1 MHMKNLGYMLLV
13 ALLLCC
19 TCVQCSEKEHQTPP
33 ALSEGDD
40 PGGDGGEE
48 NPEGLPGYPKGLT
61 VDEFTQELANGS
73 KCLGFYAI
81 VDFKANP
88 NLRFRPQFSAAK
100 KPTAYFSAFAE
111 SGDGT
116 PYLAVNGGFFG
127 GTTSVS
133 LLIDRGVVRSL
144 AVQEDWIWST
154 NPYTHFFPVRAA
166 LGQLRDGSFEAAWVY
181 CVADDDNCPYAFPSA
196 LGNNEKTMTFMP
208 APPTSHTAGGRRWQ
222 PYNAI
227 GGGPMLVHGGRNVAE
242 ENYWK
247 EIFDCGGLQGL
258 ARHPRTAI
266 GATEDG
272 KLVIVVCDGRNK
284 RGSAGMTLPEL
295 ADKMISLGCVEAI
308 NLDGGSSSTFVGREG
323 RVLNMPSDTP
333 GTTAQDVALRER
345 SVPTAVIIAEQ

>member
-1 MHMKNLGYMLLV
+1 MVHKSLHAFLPRAGRFGAAARRKFRGGLGLLRGRRRQ
-13 ALLLCC
+13 LSLC
-19 TCVQCSEKEHQTPP
+19 
-33 ALSEGDD
+33 
-40 PGGDGGEE
+40 
-48 NPEGLPGYPKGLT
+48 
-61 VDEFTQELANGS
+61 
-73 KCLGFYAI
+73 
-81 VDFKANP
+81 
-88 NLRFRPQFSAAK
+88 
-100 KPTAYFSAFAE
+100 
-111 SGDGT
+111 
-116 PYLAVNGGFFG
+116 
-127 GTTSVS
+127 
-133 LLIDRGVVRSL
+133 
-144 AVQEDWIWST
+144 
-154 NPYTHFFPVRAA
+154 FPVRARQQREDHDVHA
-166 LGQLRDGSFEAAWVY
+166 GATDLA
-181 CVADDDNCPYAFPSA
+181 
-196 LGNNEKTMTFMP
+196 
-208 APPTSHTAGGRRWQ
+208 HGGRTPLAALQRHRLQ
-222 PYNAI
+222 PDYAVALDVSFAVAPDVSPNNCGKL

-308 NLDGGSSSTFVGREG
+308 NLDGGGSSTFVGREG

>member
-1 MHMKNLGYMLLV
+1 
-13 ALLLCC
+13 
-19 TCVQCSEKEHQTPP
+19 
-33 ALSEGDD
+33 
-40 PGGDGGEE
+40 
-48 NPEGLPGYPKGLT
+48 
-61 VDEFTQELANGS
+61 
-73 KCLGFYAI
+73 
-81 VDFKANP
+81 
-88 NLRFRPQFSAAK
+88 
-100 KPTAYFSAFAE
+100 
-111 SGDGT
+111 
-116 PYLAVNGGFFG
+116 
-127 GTTSVS
+127 
-133 LLIDRGVVRSL
+133 
-144 AVQEDWIWST
+144 
-154 NPYTHFFPVRAA
+154 
-166 LGQLRDGSFEAAWVY
+166 
-181 CVADDDNCPYAFPSA
+181 
-196 LGNNEKTMTFMP
+196 MTFMP

-295 ADKMISLGCVEAI
+295 ADKMISLGCSSDLPTKV
-308 NLDGGSSSTFVGREG
+308 GGGGSSTFVGREG

>member
-1 MHMKNLGYMLLV
+1 M
-13 ALLLCC
+13 
-19 TCVQCSEKEHQTPP
+19 P
-33 ALSEGDD
+33 
-40 PGGDGGEE
+40 
-48 NPEGLPGYPKGLT
+48 
-61 VDEFTQELANGS
+61 
-73 KCLGFYAI
+73 
-81 VDFKANP
+81 
-88 NLRFRPQFSAAK
+88 
-100 KPTAYFSAFAE
+100 
-111 SGDGT
+111 
-116 PYLAVNGGFFG
+116 
-127 GTTSVS
+127 
-133 LLIDRGVVRSL
+133 
-144 AVQEDWIWST
+144 
-154 NPYTHFFPVRAA
+154 
-166 LGQLRDGSFEAAWVY
+166 
-181 CVADDDNCPYAFPSA
+181 
-196 LGNNEKTMTFMP
+196 FMP

-242 ENYWK
+242 EHYWK

-308 NLDGGSSSTFVGREG
+308 NLDGGGSSTFVGREG